1 MRKPAITKPLFYLK
15 TGHFSTFS
23 RARER
28 FDDVDTKESNDSYFN
43 WNSCQWVSFSV
54 KNWQCLSITPLP
66 FCSQGN
72 DRWRILRKL
81 QSLPHLTAHLL
92 LCWRSCIKPGN
103 EIEGIGQ
110 NCLAAKYTSTDSDQS
125 NASGTRFQRL
135 SRTKW
140 QVNILPLLGPTIF
153 EPSQPISSMHLI
165 TETTSVSSN
174 DKKNHFRKT
183 LSGKSR

>member
-1 MRKPAITKPLFYLK
+1 MMPLVHEHNK
-15 TGHFSTFS
+15 E
-23 RARER
+23 RAL
-28 FDDVDTKESNDSYFN
+28 SIFN
-43 WNSCQWVSFSV
+43 WNSCQQEPWWAPAVSESV
-54 KNWQCLSITPLP
+54 FPLSITPLP

-140 QVNILPLLGPTIF
+140 QVNILPLLGPTNF

-165 TETTSVSSN
+165 TETTSVHTN

-183 LSGKSR
+183 LSRKSR

>member
-1 MRKPAITKPLFYLK
+1 MMPLVHEHNK
-15 TGHFSTFS
+15 E
-23 RARER
+23 RAL
-28 FDDVDTKESNDSYFN
+28 SIFN

-174 DKKNHFRKT
+174 DKKNNFRKT